1 MKKKILSML
10 LVATMVMGI
19 FTGCGARGSANE
31 ITVSEMFNHILEE
44 EGVVTI
50 YEGTKRSITENRDNV
65 SLYQFYDDGYV
76 MKHNNERT
84 LSSYFS
90 DEGEQKS
97 EGKFEGF
104 TITKDENGQTIAEM
118 INTSENGVVPFGK
131 FERMEI
137 EGESYMVF
145 TTYFYERIGGEN
157 GYYKLESARCSII
170 KDTEYT
176 KDKTIVL
183 DTETTDNLKEV
194 SMDKL
199 VAEWYYATYDANWLD
214 DKED

>member
-1 MKKKILSML
+1 ML

-19 FTGCGARGSANE
+19 FTGCGAGSSANE

-44 EGVVTI
+44 EGVVNI
-50 YEGTKRSITENRDNV
+50 YSGTKSSITKNEDNV
-65 SLYQFYDDGYV
+65 SLFQFYDDGYV
-76 MKHNNERT
+76 RKCNNEKT
-84 LSSYFS
+84 LNSYFS
-90 DEGEQKS
+90 DEGEQES
-97 EGKFEGF
+97 EGKFKGF
-104 TITKDENGQTIAEM
+104 EITKAENEQTIAEM
-118 INTSENGVVPFGK
+118 ICTSKNGVLPFGE

-183 DTETTDNLKEV
+183 DTEETDNLKEV
-194 SMDKL
+194 PMDEL
-199 VAEWYYATYDANWLD
+199 VADYYYITYDANWLD